1 MTKKFWNDWQNRIGE
16 TKNICLFLK
25 HYNYSKGN
33 KIFAYYGKK
42 WGGILNDY
50 NGEKILKAEFHGDA
64 VDLIIER
71 HKWVFGVNCNDHF
84 HIENEYLTLHREEI
98 ASIEFKKYD

>member
-16 TKNICLFLK
+16 TKNIWLF
-25 HYNYSKGN
+25 SK
-33 KIFAYYGKK
+33 YYGNAFY
-42 WGGILNDY
+42 GLYVLNTDDHL
-50 NGEKILKAEFHGDA
+50 IKATFHGDA

-98 ASIEFKKYD
+98 SSIEFKKYD